1 MGCIILQ
8 YVQII
13 EKRYFPKLVQ
23 GHGAP
28 CPKRIKIKLT
38 KIGEIIE
45 DEINKTEKIRNN
57 IKIDNFVIMP
67 DHIHLIIE
75 IKSIG
80 TELRAP
86 TKEKFGK
93 PTKESI
99 PTIIRFIKAIVS
111 KRCKNELNCREK
123 IWQRNY
129 YEHIIRNNKEYN
141 EIYEY
146 IEYNPMRYI
155 LKEKSKNVFKN

>member
-23 GHGAP
+23 GHGVP

-57 IKIDNFVIMP
+57 IKIDNYVIMP

-111 KRCKNELNCREK
+111 KRCKNE
-123 IWQRNY
+123 
-129 YEHIIRNNKEYN
+129 
-141 EIYEY
+141 
-146 IEYNPMRYI
+146 
-155 LKEKSKNVFKN
+155 F